1 LVNPAKHNQLE
12 CNTNTHT
19 GHSRLLLEGRKE
31 GRKEDL
37 IHVRLN
43 ILRREQRIPA
53 KSLEVSRAW
62 LFLVS

>member
-12 CNTNTHT
+12 FNTNTHT

-37 IHVRLN
+37 IHVRL
-43 ILRREQRIPA
+43 ILRREQKIPA

-62 LFLVS
+62 LFLVN